1 MVFARVRRRS
11 RQSALNCNTDSKQIW
26 RSMAQI
32 NLLKPRQVA
41 TLGIGS
47 HNDGSNLYLRVTSPT
62 ARQWVFRYSRHGK
75 VRQIGLGSTVERNIT
90 DARAL
95 AQKMREAIRDGLD
108 PAAVLKA
115 RDPNKMTFR
124 LYAEELIAKKREQF
138 RSEKW
143 GKQWSSTLAQYVY
156 PGIGHKR
163 VNDITSAD
171 IEAVLRPLWNRITE
185 TGSRV
190 RSRIA
195 AILDYAFV
203 AEGIEKRN
211 PATFKG
217 NLEHRAFEPP
227 RKLAPVEH
235 HPAAPYFEVPAVMAE
250 LRGRN
255 STTALCLRFTILTW
269 ARSSETRK
277 ADWEEISAD
286 GHLWTIPARR
296 MKAKREHQVP
306 LCEEARE
313 ILAEMKLRRRS
324 DTSAIFPGSKGG
336 LLSDV
341 GINKLLHSLA
351 TVKRLDAAETVKL
364 RASLPVDER
373 ENAFAHGATVHG
385 FRSSARSWG
394 GAMMVFEPYVQELAL
409 AHVNKNKVEDAY
421 QRDKALERRRELMED
436 WGQYCRNSNVV
447 PFRGRSAQ

>member
-1 MVFARVRRRS
+1 
-11 RQSALNCNTDSKQIW
+11 
-26 RSMAQI
+26 MAKI
-32 NLLKPRQVA
+32 NLLKPRQIA
-41 TLGIGS
+41 TLPEGLHS
-47 HNDGSNLYLRVTSPT
+47 DGSNLYLRVASATSR
-62 ARQWVFRYSRHGK
+62 AWVFRYTARGK
-75 VRQIGLGSTVERNIT
+75 VRQLGLGSTVERPIT
-90 DARAL
+90 EARSV

-108 PAAVLKA
+108 PAAVLNA

-124 LYAEELIAKKREQF
+124 LYAEELIAEKRKQF

-195 AILDYAFV
+195 AVMDYAFV

-217 NLEHRAFEPP
+217 NLEHRAFERP

-235 HPAAPYFEVPAVMAE
+235 HPAAPYPEVPAIMAE
-250 LRGRN
+250 LRERI
-255 STTALCLRFTILTW
+255 STTSLCLRFTILTW
-269 ARSSETRK
+269 TRSSETRK

-286 GHLWTIPARR
+286 GSLWTIPARR

-313 ILAEMKLRRRS
+313 ILAEMKLRRRN
-324 DTSAIFPGSKGG
+324 DTSAIFPGAKGG

-341 GINKLLHSLA
+341 AINKLLHSLA
-351 TVKRLDAAETVKL
+351 TVKRLDAAATIQL
-364 RASLPVDER
+364 RVSLPANER

-394 GAMMVFEPYVQELAL
+394 AATTRFERHVQELAL
-409 AHVNKNKVEDAY
+409 AHVNKNRVEAAY
-421 QRDKALERRRELMED
+421 QRDKVIEKRRELMEE
-436 WGQYCRNSNVV
+436 WGRYCRNSNVV
-447 PFRGRSAQ
+447 PFRGRSANER